1 MLVLEFQELA
11 WKDNKNTDDLF
22 VNVYILLD
30 VDLDRMD
37 LGVSHK
43 LAPETESNQQLTI
56 IARFCPRN

>member
-1 MLVLEFQELA
+1 VLVLEFQELA
-11 WKDNKNTDDLF
+11 WKDNKNTDDLL

>member
-1 MLVLEFQELA
+1 VLKLEFQELA
-11 WKDNKNTDDLF
+11 WKDNKNTDDLSLSMS
-22 VNVYILLD
+22 ILLD

-37 LGVSHK
+37 LGVSHR

>member
-1 MLVLEFQELA
+1 VLVLEFQELA